1 MFVCLRLSPRF
12 HGQLRHR
19 LDCFEGVMLSQWLQK
34 KKKRVFRCQPVG
46 LAIYRTSVRIIKH
59 PAIKVPSFNSKMLF
73 RERLVGCFFPCFTR

>member
-34 KKKRVFRCQPVG
+34 KKKSLQMSASG
-46 LAIYRTSVRIIKH
+46 TSYLQDI
-59 PAIKVPSFNSKMLF
+59 SQDY
-73 RERLVGCFFPCFTR
+73 